1 VVGACQ
7 LLFLVQVQ
15 IDWSLEGEYRT
26 RIELQI
32 LKEKV
37 QRSRRYMYIAFF
49 MCFATAMACFI
60 WDLFSKIN
68 TQEQVCPQ
76 KIQAKFNM
84 MICPN
89 NEVFLATIILLYIVV
104 GLSLLVSTTY
114 LITKIDD
121 RFSNQLRGTKCRLIL
136 VLAAFIFSFVVK
148 IIFDSLY
155 TR

>member
-1 VVGACQ
+1 
-7 LLFLVQVQ
+7 
-15 IDWSLEGEYRT
+15 
-26 RIELQI
+26 
-32 LKEKV
+32 
-37 QRSRRYMYIAFF
+37 
-49 MCFATAMACFI
+49 
-60 WDLFSKIN
+60 
-68 TQEQVCPQ
+68 
-76 KIQAKFNM
+76 M

-136 VLAAFIFSFVVK
+136 VLAAFILSFVVK